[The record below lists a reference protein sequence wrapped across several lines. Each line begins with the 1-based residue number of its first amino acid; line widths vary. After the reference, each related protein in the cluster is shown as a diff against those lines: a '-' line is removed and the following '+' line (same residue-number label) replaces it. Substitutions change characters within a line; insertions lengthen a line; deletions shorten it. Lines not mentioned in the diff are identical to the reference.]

1 METSTEIE
9 VRYAET
15 DGMGVVYH
23 ANYLVYLEV
32 ARTDFLNKLGFPYAD
47 IEKAG
52 YLSPVVHVDLS
63 YGLPF
68 RYGDT
73 VVVKTHVSKVTPV
86 RTQYTCKMYLK
97 GEDPEKVKPHFTAV
111 TSHCVCDKET
121 FKPVSQKKLFPEP
134 FEAYKRVCYSE

>member
-47 IEKAG
+47 IEKQAI
-52 YLSPVVHVDLS
+52 
-63 YGLPF
+63 F
-68 RYGDT
+68 RLWYMSTFHT
-73 VVVKTHVSKVTPV
+73 VCPSAMAIPWL
-86 RTQYTCKMYLK
+86 LK
-97 GEDPEKVKPHFTAV
+97 RM
-111 TSHCVCDKET
+111 
-121 FKPVSQKKLFPEP
+121 SQ
-134 FEAYKRVCYSE
+134 R

>member
-73 VVVKTHVSKVTPV
+73 VVVKTHV
-86 RTQYTCKMYLK
+86 
-97 GEDPEKVKPHFTAV
+97 TAV

-121 FKPVSQKKLFPEP
+121 FKPVSQKKLFPEL

>member
-52 YLSPVVHVDLS
+52 YLSPVDMSTFH
-63 YGLPF
+63 
-68 RYGDT
+68 T
-73 VVVKTHVSKVTPV
+73 VCPSAMAIPWLLK
-86 RTQYTCKMYLK
+86 RT
-97 GEDPEKVKPHFTAV
+97 
-111 TSHCVCDKET
+111 S
-121 FKPVSQKKLFPEP
+121 
-134 FEAYKRVCYSE
+134 RR